1 MFHRIISV
9 VVFYNTKGEILIQE
23 RKNMGKQA
31 DYGLF
36 GWGKEWD
43 ENEKQTAIREIQ
55 EELGIKLSS
64 EDLTEIWFTT
74 VEKAWHSRY
83 DVTLFASPWKETYEN
98 HVILGEGGWYMW
110 IFPTAMKSLRNIY
123 SIDTVHMDIL
133 TQYLSGVDHKTT
145 NDT

>member
-9 VVFYNTKGEILIQE
+9 VIFYNTKGEILIQE

-43 ENEKQTAIREIQ
+43 ENKQQTAIREME
-55 EELGIKLSS
+55 EELNIRLNP
-64 EDLTEIWFTT
+64 EDLTEIWFTA
-74 VEKAWHSRY
+74 VEKTWHSRY
-83 DVTLFASPWKETYEN
+83 DVTLFVSPWKEKYEN
-98 HVILGEGGWYMW
+98 IVSLGEGWGYMW
-110 IFPTAMKSLRNIY
+110 ILPDAMKSLPKIY
-123 SIDTVHMDIL
+123 SIDTVHMDIIK
-133 TQYLSGVDHKTT
+133 QYLSGVDHKTT